1 MTDGETLEL
10 LFHLFTLSPFYSL
23 THLQIHSFTKML
35 THSNR
40 YIITGGPGSG
50 KSSLLS
56 ALVDKSYQGFEE
68 ISRIIIREQHEIGGD
83 RVPWLNL
90 AAFAELCYE
99 RMSAQL
105 DLCDSDCTY
114 FYDRGLPDI
123 IAYVRRGGLQVP
135 EKYFEKAKSYNRTV
149 FIAPPWENIFVND
162 SERPESF
169 EDAVEI
175 NRFLKLTY
183 QELGFNVVELPK
195 VSIEQRVAFIETI
208 LKA

>member
-35 THSNR
+35 THSHR

-56 ALVDKSYQGFEE
+56 ALIKQNYHGFEE

-83 RVPWLNL
+83 KVPWQNL
-90 AAFAELCYE
+90 AAFADLCYE
-99 RMSAQL
+99 RMSVQL
-105 DLCDSDCTY
+105 NNCKCNCTC

-123 IAYVRRGGLQVP
+123 IAYVRRGGLEVP
-135 EKYFEKAKSYNRTV
+135 EKYFEKVKSYNKTV
-149 FIAPPWENIFVND
+149 FLAPAWEEIFVND

-175 NRFLKLTY
+175 NRFLKATY
-183 QELGFNVVELPK
+183 SELGFNVVELPK
-195 VSIEQRVAFIETI
+195 VSIKKRVSFIESI
-208 LKA
+208 VRM

>member
-1 MTDGETLEL
+1 M
-10 LFHLFTLSPFYSL
+10 P
-23 THLQIHSFTKML
+23 

-50 KSSLLS
+50 KSSLLA
-56 ALVDKSYQGFEE
+56 ALINKSYLGFEE
-68 ISRIIIREQHEIGGD
+68 ISRLIIREQHEIGGD
-83 RVPWLNL
+83 MVPWQNL

-105 DLCDSDCTY
+105 EECDSTCTC

-123 IAYVRRGGLQVP
+123 IAYVRRGGLNVP
-135 EKYFEKAKSYNRTV
+135 DKYFEKVKSYNRTV
-149 FIAPPWENIFVND
+149 FIAPPWQDIFVND

-175 NRFLKLTY
+175 YHFLKSTY
-183 QELGFNVVELPK
+183 SELGFNIVELPK
-195 VSIEQRVAFIETI
+195 VSVEERVAFIENI
-208 LKA
+208 L

>member
-1 MTDGETLEL
+1 MTNIM
-10 LFHLFTLSPFYSL
+10 S
-23 THLQIHSFTKML
+23 

-68 ISRIIIREQHEIGGD
+68 ISRVIIREQHENGGD
-83 RVPWLNL
+83 MVPWLNL

-99 RMSAQL
+99 KMSSQL
-105 DLCDSDCTY
+105 DDCKSDCTC

-123 IAYVRRGGLQVP
+123 IAYVRRGGLEVP
-135 EKYFEKAKSYNRTV
+135 TKYFEKVKAYNKTV
-149 FIAPPWENIFVND
+149 FLTPPWQEIFIND
-162 SERPESF
+162 NERPESY

-175 NRFLKLTY
+175 NKFLKSTY
-183 QELGFNVVELPK
+183 SELGFKIIELPK
-195 VSIEQRVAFIETI
+195 ISIKERVTFIEDI
-208 LKA
+208 LKG

>member
-1 MTDGETLEL
+1 MTNTM
-10 LFHLFTLSPFYSL
+10 P
-23 THLQIHSFTKML
+23 

-68 ISRIIIREQHEIGGD
+68 ISRVIIREQHEIGGD
-83 RVPWLNL
+83 MVPWLNL

-99 RMSAQL
+99 RMSTQL
-105 DLCDSDCTY
+105 DLCDSACTC

-123 IAYVRRGGLQVP
+123 IAYVRRGGLEVP
-135 EKYFEKAKSYNRTV
+135 TKYFEKAKSYNKTV
-149 FIAPPWENIFVND
+149 FIAPAWQEIFVND

-175 NRFLKLTY
+175 NRFLKSTY
-183 QELGFNVVELPK
+183 QELGFNVVELPR
-195 VSIEQRVAFIETI
+195 VSIEERVAFIEDI
-208 LKA
+208 LE